1 MVISLLFV
9 VAAFIEFAVVLRLH
23 QYNEK
28 RLAKQKIVRKWKM
41 KMNKSS
47 QNESEDAL
55 KPRFNI
61 EHIDIAA
68 FSVYGLLYFVF
79 NVVYWLIFMMLN
91 IN

>member
-1 MVISLLFV
+1 
-9 VAAFIEFAVVLRLH
+9 
-23 QYNEK
+23 
-28 RLAKQKIVRKWKM
+28 M